1 MKKGYQLLGFF
12 FFYSNQ
18 SNGLDQDA
26 KCEWIQD
33 MFWRWTQQDWLVID
47 EGNKEKRG
55 TGEVKLNLLCLSKK
69 LM

>member
-1 MKKGYQLLGFF
+1 MLVDKYEEGIPIIRVF

-33 MFWRWTQQDWLVID
+33 MFWRWTQQNWLVID
-47 EGNKEKRG
+47 EGSKEKRG
-55 TGEVKLNLLCLSKK
+55 TGELKLNLL
-69 LM
+69 